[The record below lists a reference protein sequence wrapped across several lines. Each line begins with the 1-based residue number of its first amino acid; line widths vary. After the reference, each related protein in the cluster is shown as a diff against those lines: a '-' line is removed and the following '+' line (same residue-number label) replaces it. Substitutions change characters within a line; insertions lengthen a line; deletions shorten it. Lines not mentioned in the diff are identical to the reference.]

1 MRAVT
6 GWSLPSCVET
16 GRGWALGP
24 DKEGGSGPRLKLC
37 RGGSLSARSPD
48 AVAATSPAGVSLRGS
63 GDTDQPKAEAYG
75 GQHYGHLAS
84 DSHGSL
90 HDLSPDPRAGHGKS
104 LWDFAASRG
113 EIFLQKPAMQIVAVH
128 SLTQTGDAGTFGHA
142 AHRATRSRPPPGRGR
157 GPRRRYFQWRTPAL
171 RPGVSHCWRRRRD
184 LNPREGITLNPL
196 SRRAP

>member
-24 DKEGGSGPRLKLC
+24 DKEGGSGPRLKFY
-37 RGGSLSARSPD
+37 RGGPLSARRPD
-48 AVAATSPAGVSLRGS
+48 AVAATSPAGVSLCGS
-63 GDTDQPKAEAYG
+63 GDTDQPKTEAYG

-90 HDLSPDPRAGHGKS
+90 HDLSPDPQAGHGTS
-104 LWDFAASRG
+104 LWDFATSRG
-113 EIFLQKPAMQIVAVH
+113 EMFPQIPAMQIVAVH
-128 SLTQTGDAGTFGHA
+128 VLTQTGDAGAFGA
-142 AHRATRSRPPPGRGR
+142 RRPPRNDVAAPTGRGR

-171 RPGVSHCWRRRRD
+171 RPS
-184 LNPREGITLNPL
+184 EPL
-196 SRRAP
+196 LAEAAGFEPARGDYPQPA